1 VTEMAVTTGP
11 RPVDDE
17 RAPDGRV
24 LEFVRPI
31 IGWEESTRFALRSL
45 GAEYAPYLTMTS
57 LDDAGPQFVV
67 VPPGRLFADYVIEVP
82 AADRQLLG
90 LGDRADALVLVLAIV
105 RRRGVATPVVNLMG
119 PIVVN
124 RRTGRATQVVLQ
136 DAAYGAAVAVDAGT
150 ARPPG
155 GPDGTARSPAGLGP
169 TPTG

>member
-1 VTEMAVTTGP
+1 MTEMAVTTGP

-17 RAPDGRV
+17 RLSDEGLPDERV

-57 LDDAGPQFVV
+57 LDQAGLQFVV

-82 AADRQLLG
+82 AADRQLLA
-90 LGDRADALVLVLAIV
+90 LDDRADALVLAIV

-124 RRTGRATQVVLQ
+124 RRNGHATQVVLQ
-136 DAAYGAAVAVDAGT
+136 DAAYAAAVPVDAGT
-150 ARPPG
+150 ARPLG
-155 GPDGTARSPAGLGP
+155 GSDGTARPPAG
-169 TPTG
+169 

>member
-11 RPVDDE
+11 RSVDDE
-17 RAPDGRV
+17 RAPGERV

-57 LDDAGPQFVV
+57 LDQAGLQFVV

-90 LGDRADALVLVLAIV
+90 LDDRADALVLAIV
-105 RRRGVATPVVNLMG
+105 RRRSVATPVVNLMG

-124 RRTGRATQVVLQ
+124 RRTGHATQVVLQ
-136 DAAYGAAVAVDAGT
+136 DAAYGAAVPVDAGT
-150 ARPPG
+150 ARPLGGSGSTARPPG
-155 GPDGTARSPAGLGP
+155 G
-169 TPTG
+169 